1 MPDQTYDSVL
11 EYAAPKRRADA
22 RAAQLRVARAPNM
35 AWRQF
40 KRAMRRQLPM
50 FALLTSLFIPAAL
63 IHSFLTPLTPW
74 LPIAFAW
81 LGVSLLVATIV
92 AFAREAWR
100 DAIGITDFSGKKRRY
115 AMLGAAPEMSAMDLR
130 QLPPNRRSPLGL
142 LAFQPASAFATA
154 FRDLQHSLPPRGV
167 VAFIAPAAGEG
178 ATTAAMCAAISAT
191 QQDKR
196 VLLID
201 CDLRQRALTKALG
214 PEPAEGVLEAS
225 ESPED
230 WQSFITEE
238 DETGLHFVPA
248 ARPRSAWRGLAGTRG
263 FEQLLQRA
271 RAAYDIVILD
281 CPPAGT
287 ADGPMVARL
296 ADKNIVVAA
305 WDHTPRAAIR
315 ETMRALRVRHGGAG
329 VYVNRVPSGYRF
341 GRLRAD

>member
-11 EYAAPKRRADA
+11 EYAAPKRRVES
-22 RAAQLRVARAPNM
+22 RAAQLRMARGPNM

-40 KRAMRRQLPM
+40 KRAMRRQLP
-50 FALLTSLFIPAAL
+50 ALVMITTLFIPATL

-81 LGVSLLVATIV
+81 LGVALLVATV
-92 AFAREAWR
+92 TAFAREAWR
-100 DAIGITDFSGKKRRY
+100 DAIGVTDFSGKKRRY
-115 AMLGAAPEMSAMDLR
+115 AMLGAAPEVSSMDLR
-130 QLPPNRRSPLGL
+130 QLPPDRRSPLGL

-154 FRDLQHSLPPRGV
+154 FRDLQHSLPARGV
-167 VAFIAPAAGEG
+167 VAFIASAAGEG

-214 PEPAEGVLEAS
+214 LDPAQGVLEAS
-225 ESPED
+225 ESPDD
-230 WQSFITEE
+230 WQSFVSEE
-238 DETGLHFVPA
+238 EETGLHFIPA

-263 FEQLLQRA
+263 FEQMLQRA

-287 ADGPMVARL
+287 ADGPIVARL
-296 ADKNIVVAA
+296 ADKNVVVAA

-315 ETMRALRVRHGGAG
+315 ETMRALRVRQGGAG